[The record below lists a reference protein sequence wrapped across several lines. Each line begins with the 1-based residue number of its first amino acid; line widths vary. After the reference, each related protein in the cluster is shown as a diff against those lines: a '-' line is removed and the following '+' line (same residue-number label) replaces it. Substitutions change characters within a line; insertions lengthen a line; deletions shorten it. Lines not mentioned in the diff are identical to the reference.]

1 MKIKH
6 QGSSLGGGKTFSTSN
21 SPLSCCRGN
30 AIPGLTEIIQDLGNL
45 SKSPT
50 MGFASAIICQSW
62 VNGPFASEKLFISNP
77 YLDLNQVAGLRCEE
91 QVNTGVILV

>member
-21 SPLSCCRGN
+21 SPLSYCGGN

-50 MGFASAIICQSW
+50 MEFASAIICQLW
-62 VNGPFASEKLFISNP
+62 VNGSFASEKLFISNP
-77 YLDLNQVAGLRCEE
+77 CLDLN
-91 QVNTGVILV
+91 